1 VHTRAVTCATA
12 VVILDP
18 PEAPTIILTFD
29 PLTMMVGVMEDW
41 GLLRG
46 WRKFGLDGGRSKE
59 LFLPGKLKSSISS
72 LKMIPLVGERIRL
85 PKLCLD
91 AHEEVER
98 NRRGEIEEN

>member
-1 VHTRAVTCATA
+1 M
-12 VVILDP
+12 VILDP

-29 PLTMMVGVMEDW
+29 PSTMMVGVMEDW

-59 LFLPGKLKSSISS
+59 LFLSGKLKSSISS

-85 PKLCLD
+85 PKL
-91 AHEEVER
+91 VEMQVR
-98 NRRGEIEEN
+98 K